1 MNWIET
7 IIVAIVE
14 GLTEFLPVSSTGHM
28 IITQN
33 LLGVPQGDP
42 FVHAFTFIIQF
53 GAILSV
59 VCLYWKRFF
68 QFDHTPAPE
77 GSNEIYTAGKRLY
90 RDPDNKMVAGVLS
103 GFAAYTKTD
112 PLLWRLGMVI
122 LTFLFGSG
130 LLIYLV
136 LAITMP
142 TIGRPSWLR
151 RMRHKY
157 YFYWLLFVG
166 VLPAVVIGLLA
177 KKSGLLDWL
186 LDSVEVVAVMLVVGG
201 IFMLYCDKLFNKGS
215 DENRVNE
222 PRAFKIGLF
231 QCISVIPGVSRSMAT
246 IVGGMTQGLT
256 RKRAAEFSF
265 FLAVPTMAGAT
276 LLDLLDLLKGDT
288 SWATTHNITM
298 LILGCV
304 VAFIVALLAMKWFVN
319 FLTKYGFKAF
329 GYYRIVVGTIIIVLL
344 LTGHSLVMVD

>member
-1 MNWIET
+1 MDWLET
-7 IIVAIVE
+7 IIIAIVE

-28 IITQN
+28 IIAQN
-33 LLGVPQGDP
+33 LLGIPQGDA

-68 QFDHTPAPE
+68 QFDNTPAPA
-77 GSNEIYTAGKRLY
+77 GSNLWQRL
-90 RDPDNKMVAGVLS
+90 K
-103 GFAAYTKTD
+103 
-112 PLLWRLGMVI
+112 
-122 LTFLFGSG
+122 
-130 LLIYLV
+130 
-136 LAITMP
+136 
-142 TIGRPSWLR
+142 
-151 RMRHKY
+151 HKFN
-157 YFYWLLFVG
+157 FYWLLIVG
-166 VLPAVVIGLLA
+166 VVPAVVIGLLA

-201 IFMLYCDKLFNKGS
+201 LFMLFCDRLFNKGS
-215 DENRVNE
+215 DANRVNE
-222 PRAFKIGLF
+222 RRAFNIGLF

-276 LLDLLDLLKGDT
+276 LLDLLDLFKEDT
-288 SWATTHNITM
+288 SWATGHNITM
-298 LILGCV
+298 LTLGCL
-304 VAFIVALLAMKWFVN
+304 VAFVVALLAMKWFVN

-329 GYYRIVVGTIIIVLL
+329 GYYRIIVGTIIIVLL
-344 LTGHSLVMVD
+344 LTGHSLAMVD